1 MSKVMIITEC
11 GINAN
16 ADLNIAKSQIDLACA
31 CSVDAV
37 KFQVYS
43 AEKLHGVDS
52 PVYKDAK
59 RGEFSY
65 KDLEVL
71 ADYSPIEWFATP
83 FDVEAVDLL
92 EKIGVKRYKVASRSM
107 TDWALLAKINNTSK
121 PVYLSTGRHDTGAIT
136 KAIGILD
143 TCDVTLMYC
152 VPNYPTH
159 IKDIDFSRMTKLAEL
174 YKQSVG
180 FSDHT
185 TGLWASIEAVRLGA
199 SVIEKHFTVS
209 RNLPGCD
216 QVCSLEFPEMKLLV
230 KSIRQ
235 EEAYRN
241 NI

>member
-1 MSKVMIITEC
+1 MSKVKIIAEC

-16 ADLNIAKSQIDLACA
+16 ADLTTAKQQIDLSTACG
-31 CSVDAV
+31 CDMV

-43 AEKLHGVDS
+43 AEKLHGIDS

-65 KDLEVL
+65 KDIEVL

-107 TDWALLAKINNTSK
+107 TDWALLKKINDTSK
-121 PVYLSTGRHDTGAIT
+121 PVYMSTGKHDTGAIT
-136 KAIGILD
+136 KAVGILD
-143 TCDVTLMYC
+143 TCDITLMYC

-159 IKDIDFSRMTKLAEL
+159 IKDIDFSRMTKLHEL
-174 YKQSVG
+174 FKLPVG
-180 FSDHT
+180 FSDHS
-185 TGLWASIEAVRLGA
+185 TGIWASIEAVRLGA

-209 RNLPGCD
+209 RGLPGCD
-216 QVCSLEFPEMKLLV
+216 QVCSLEPLEMKLLV

-235 EEAYRN
+235 LEAYRN
-241 NI
+241 QL